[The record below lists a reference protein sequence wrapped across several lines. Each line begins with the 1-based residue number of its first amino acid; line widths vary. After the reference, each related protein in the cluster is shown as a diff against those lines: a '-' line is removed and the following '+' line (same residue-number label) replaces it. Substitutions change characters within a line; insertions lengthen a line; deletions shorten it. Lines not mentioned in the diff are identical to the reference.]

1 MVVKVWESETAGEA
15 EEDAM
20 MLKQVLLL
28 LRTKITINLRKE
40 MPPCRQR
47 SFVSSW
53 PWDGGW
59 MFW

>member
-1 MVVKVWESETAGEA
+1 MVVKVWDSRNSGEV

-20 MLKQVLLL
+20 MVK
-28 LRTKITINLRKE
+28 KISAFNDCVDYNRYKE